1 MHPPC
6 PSRRLALV
14 NFGIGERGWPD
25 FILAGEPVAA
35 GAMLRRLGALGLGRQ
50 TRIVDLT
57 TDGSDQSTLT
67 RLVGYILRVDQR
79 SYGCHAINVM

>member
-1 MHPPC
+1 VHPPC
-6 PSRRLALV
+6 PSHRFTLV
-14 NFGIGERGWPD
+14 NFGLRERNWPD
-25 FILAGEPVAA
+25 FILTGEPVA
-35 GAMLRRLGALGLGRQ
+35 GGDVLRRLGALGLGRQ

-57 TDGSDQSTLT
+57 TDGSDQSALT